1 MGAHSGPDVQQQQ
14 TRPKGRKARRGCER
28 AQATRPLPGLV
39 LGHVRTQGLSQ
50 KCPKGTLMHVEV
62 PWEWMGP
69 SAEVEFLSFRVIAF
83 TTPRLV
89 KPEEAW
95 VVPMLSFSELES
107 LQD

>member
-1 MGAHSGPDVQQQQ
+1 MDPMSQQ
-14 TRPKGRKARRGCER
+14 TRPKGRKARGDCER
-28 AQATRPLPGLV
+28 GQATRPLPGLV
-39 LGHVRTQGLSQ
+39 LGHVRIQGLSQ
-50 KCPKGTLMHVEV
+50 KCPNDALMHVEV
-62 PWEWMGP
+62 PWEWMGT